1 MDNQIE
7 VARIGDPLRGRDL
20 GDAGT
25 GVDIRFRVVADH
37 VNGECAS
44 SAGTRGTFSGANG
57 SADDNNPRAAM
68 WIDIGCDH
76 AERPTHHGD
85 GRARDKRVCRP
96 LFNG

>member
-25 GVDIRFRVVADH
+25 GVDIRFGVVADH

-57 SADDNNPRAAM
+57 SADDDNPRAAM
-68 WIDIGCDH
+68 WIDIGRDH